1 MVSGRWLRKAV
12 RCTTSRTKTR
22 FDFFF
27 TFDSVSTGLIVG
39 GLTKKVVENRWRP
52 HKVGGVSRK
61 AGFLCIQVAG
71 SHYSIPSAF
80 GGINGTLHVELH

>member
-1 MVSGRWLRKAV
+1 MASQSSPLLSNVKV
-12 RCTTSRTKTR
+12 TTSRTKTR

-39 GLTKKVVENRWRP
+39 GLTKKAVENRWP
-52 HKVGGVSRK
+52 HKEGGVSTK
-61 AGFLCIQVAG
+61 AGFLCILF
-71 SHYSIPSAF
+71 IPSAF